1 MSFKRK
7 RENDENLGDFLYDR
21 RAVYQPR
28 PQCLMWRGED
38 GSIMVCFSLCPCLLG
53 CEPIYPAQRVRS
65 KFLCSVSRSVI

>member
-21 RAVYQPR
+21 RAVYQPL

-38 GSIMVCFSLCPCLLG
+38 GSFMVGLF
-53 CEPIYPAQRVRS
+53 
-65 KFLCSVSRSVI
+65 